1 VTVASG
7 ARASVKR
14 NELPLMTKMIY
25 EYPCVAANLVLDMRR
40 GVKIAR
46 KGSYAAVAAG
56 TVLTFVAKSP
66 T

>member
-1 VTVASG
+1 MA
-7 ARASVKR
+7 
-14 NELPLMTKMIY
+14 KMIY
-25 EYPCVAANLVLDMRR
+25 DYSCVAANLVLDMRR